1 MVENII
7 VILYAQKNMCTDLRT
22 KILKTAGELF
32 FKFGIRS
39 VSIDDICNELH
50 ISKKTFYTVFKQKDE
65 LVVEM
70 LNAMHQKKEKDY
82 QSVLDSSVNVLDL
95 LMQSFKKLRH
105 HSVEKHLAFG
115 YDLEKFYPELWHERQ
130 IMLKEMDLKYMAQM
144 LRTGIEQGMYRE
156 DLNIEATSLLLANLI
171 PNILKEL
178 MQVSMNTAQRVD
190 FVLDMLV
197 RMICNEKGMEYY
209 IRLKVE
215 N

>member
-1 MVENII
+1 
-7 VILYAQKNMCTDLRT
+7 MCTDLRS

-70 LNAMHQKKEKDY
+70 LDAMHQKKEKDY

-171 PNILKEL
+171 PNVLKDL

-209 IRLKVE
+209 IKLKAE

>member
-1 MVENII
+1 MHAE
-7 VILYAQKNMCTDLRT
+7 KNMCTDLRA

>member
-1 MVENII
+1 
-7 VILYAQKNMCTDLRT
+7 MCTDLRS

-95 LMQSFKKLRH
+95 LIQSFKKLRH

>member
-1 MVENII
+1 
-7 VILYAQKNMCTDLRT
+7 
-22 KILKTAGELF
+22 
-32 FKFGIRS
+32 
-39 VSIDDICNELH
+39 
-50 ISKKTFYTVFKQKDE
+50 
-65 LVVEM
+65 
-70 LNAMHQKKEKDY
+70 
-82 QSVLDSSVNVLDL
+82 
-95 LMQSFKKLRH
+95 
-105 HSVEKHLAFG
+105 
-115 YDLEKFYPELWHERQ
+115 
-130 IMLKEMDLKYMAQM
+130 MDLKYMAQM

>member
-1 MVENII
+1 
-7 VILYAQKNMCTDLRT
+7 MCTDLRS

>member
-1 MVENII
+1 
-7 VILYAQKNMCTDLRT
+7 MCTDLRS

-50 ISKKTFYTVFKQKDE
+50 ISKKTFYNVFKQKDE

>member
-1 MVENII
+1 
-7 VILYAQKNMCTDLRT
+7 MCTDLRA

>member
-1 MVENII
+1 
-7 VILYAQKNMCTDLRT
+7 MCTDLRS

-209 IRLKVE
+209 IKLKAE

>member
-1 MVENII
+1 
-7 VILYAQKNMCTDLRT
+7 MCTDLRA

-65 LVVEM
+65 LIVE
-70 LNAMHQKKEKDY
+70 LLDAMRQKKEKDY

-105 HSVEKHLAFG
+105 HSMEKHLAFG

-130 IMLKEMDLKYMAQM
+130 TNLKEMDLKYMAQM

-156 DLNIEATSLLLANLI
+156 DLNIDATSVLLANLI
-171 PNILKEL
+171 PNVLKDL

-190 FVLDMLV
+190 FVLDMIV
-197 RMICNEKGMEYY
+197 RMICSDKGMEYY
-209 IRLKVE
+209 QSIMHTA
-215 N
+215 

>member
-1 MVENII
+1 
-7 VILYAQKNMCTDLRT
+7 MCTDLRS

-171 PNILKEL
+171 PNVLKEL